1 MRGAARAAES
11 HGAESKPS
19 ASDAATEPGWEKTPA
34 SQRHEGVRVTT
45 TGPGSHGAH
54 AGGLTL
60 NHCVRVFFK
69 VCLFVF

>member
-1 MRGAARAAES
+1 MRGAAGAAES

-34 SQRHEGVRVTT
+34 SQRHEGARATT
-45 TGPGSHGAH
+45 TSPGSHGAH